1 MTLETRDLDYALAVQ
16 QYGGIGKAAEALGMS
31 QPALTKAIQRVEA
44 QAGLA
49 LFERTANG
57 VMPTSAGTL
66 FLARARRIALEYD
79 DALKEMHAL
88 RSGEQG
94 LVRIG
99 YSPTVPG
106 SLVLGAC
113 QQLMT
118 ERPAAKLRLRRR
130 LARDLGEL
138 LYAGELDL
146 IVAPKLS
153 RDERGGDFVELFH
166 DSLFVVAD
174 ESHRLHRKRHL
185 TLTDLADE
193 DWLLPAPHILIRQQ
207 VEEAFRHHG
216 LGAPKL
222 RVETD
227 FGSTSLLQLLRG
239 TTMLCVAGTE
249 STGSLTGLRALAL
262 PPDQLDLR
270 RQIGISLRAGAWL
283 SPLARR
289 LIEVLQERLACGHP
303 TRGRPVRKASR

>member
-16 QYGGIGKAAEALGMS
+16 DYGGIGKAAEALGMS

-44 QAGLA
+44 QVGLA

-57 VMPTSAGTL
+57 VMPTPAGAL

-79 DALKEMHAL
+79 DALKEMEAL

-94 LVRIG
+94 LLRIG
-99 YSPTVPG
+99 YSPTVSG

-113 QQLMT
+113 RQLMT

-130 LARDLGEL
+130 LASDLGDL
-138 LYAGELDL
+138 LFAGELDL
-146 IVAPKLS
+146 IVGPQLR
-153 RDERGGDFVELFH
+153 RDDRASEFIELFH
-166 DSLFVVAD
+166 DSLVVLAD

-185 TLTDLADE
+185 TLADLAGE

-207 VEEAFRHHG
+207 VEEAFRQHG
-216 LGAPKL
+216 LAGPKL

-227 FGSTSLLQLLRG
+227 FGSMSLLHVLRG

-249 STGSLTGLRALAL
+249 STGSSTGLRALRL
-262 PPDQLDLR
+262 GPDQLDLR
-270 RQIGISLRAGAWL
+270 RHVGVSHRAGAYL
-283 SPLARR
+283 SPLAQR
-289 LIEVLQERLACGHP
+289 LIVVLRERLA
-303 TRGRPVRKASR
+303 